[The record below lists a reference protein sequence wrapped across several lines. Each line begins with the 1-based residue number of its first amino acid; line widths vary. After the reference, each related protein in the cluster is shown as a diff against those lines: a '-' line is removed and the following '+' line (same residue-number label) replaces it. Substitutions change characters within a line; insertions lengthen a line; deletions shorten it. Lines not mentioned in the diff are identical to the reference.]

1 MKIVIKDKLG
11 NKFASFEVFN
21 HHKYEETYID
31 LEKLEDCEVVGITEE
46 NKYDGFKG
54 GEVIDLVID
63 TRINLGEESSLN
75 PFNLDNW
82 NSAEPRTTG

>member
-31 LEKLEDCEVVGITEE
+31 LESLKDCNITDATEE
-46 NKYDGFKG
+46 EKRDGFMKG
-54 GEVIDLVID
+54 ETVDVIID
-63 TRINLGEESSLN
+63 TRINLGESDN
-75 PFNLDNW
+75 PFDLDNW
-82 NSAEPRTTG
+82 IPVVSD

>member
-21 HHKYEETYID
+21 HHHYEETYID
-31 LEKLEDCEVVGITEE
+31 LQMLEDCEVVGVTERE
-46 NKYDGFKG
+46 KEDCRKT

-63 TRINLGEESSLN
+63 TRIS
-75 PFNLDNW
+75 
-82 NSAEPRTTG
+82 PRSTG